1 MNIDHF
7 LINLMR
13 LEFGFTACFHYIFVP
28 LTLGL
33 IFCIA
38 CMESLLVLT
47 RNHNWRIAARFA
59 MRFFVLAWLIGIAT
73 GYPLRHQLNTN
84 WGDYASYVTPVLG
97 QIMAI
102 ESYIGPIM
110 LTSVILLALL
120 GDWLWPMLRLTL
132 SWTLTGAMAAQAAA
146 ILSMN
151 AWMQH
156 PTGSNFVMHEVQL
169 LSLTDVFMNPIA
181 IAKTWHTL
189 SAALVCGTTFIFMIS
204 LVYLYQ
210 RRHQALSRLMLRL
223 ALPLG
228 LLATL
233 STLVSGHLSV
243 DYVAHYQPMKFAAF
257 EGLWEQEDGP
267 AGLSLY
273 GVPNMQNQQT
283 RDEIKIPYLMSILT
297 GNGLNGSPLGIREI
311 RQNEAEKIRQ
321 ALQMTPEDGGFQAL
335 QGYRALFT
343 QTRVQSE
350 GELDDASVIELAAQ
364 KTVPN
369 VPVLFGSFRVM
380 VSVGMIMLAVFSLP
394 LLLRS
399 RWRNDQAR
407 WSMRC
412 LPWVLPL
419 PWLAT
424 MAGWM
429 VAEMGRQ
436 PWVIY
441 GYLPTV
447 QAAQLPSL
455 NQGVFGLIF
464 YIVCYL
470 ITGMGFVLAT
480 RWLVDHG
487 PMASCVP
494 TSLLQPWFRHQTKLN
509 RNESA

>member
-13 LEFGFTACFHYIFVP
+13 LEFGFTASFHYIFVP

-38 CMESLLVLT
+38 CMESLSMLT
-47 RNHNWRIAARFA
+47 RNANWRIAARFTL
-59 MRFFVLAWLIGIAT
+59 RFFVLAWLIGIAT

-84 WGDYASYVTPVLG
+84 WGDYASYVTPILS

-102 ESYIGPIM
+102 EGYIGPIM
-110 LTSVILLALL
+110 LASVILLALL
-120 GDWLWPMLRLTL
+120 GDRLWPALRLAL
-132 SWTLTGAMAAQAAA
+132 SWTLTGAMAIQAAT

-156 PTGSNFVMHEVQL
+156 PTGSAFAMHSVQL
-169 LSLTDVFMNPIA
+169 LALSDVFLNPVA
-181 IAKTWHTL
+181 IAKIWHTL
-189 SAALVCGTTFIFMIS
+189 SAALVCGATFILMIS

-210 RRHQALSRLMLRL
+210 RRHVTLSRLMLRL

-233 STLVSGHLSV
+233 STLASGHLSV
-243 DYVAHYQPMKFAAF
+243 DYVAQYQPMKFAAF
-257 EGLWEQEDGP
+257 EGLWEQEAGP

-283 RDEIKIPYLMSILT
+283 RNEIKIPYLMSILT

-321 ALQMTPEDGGFQAL
+321 ALQMTPNDEGFQAL

-343 QTRVQSE
+343 QTKIQLE
-350 GELDDASVIELAAQ
+350 ETIDDASVIALAAQ

-369 VPVLFGSFRVM
+369 VPVLFGSFRIM

-399 RWRNDQAR
+399 RWRNDQGR
-407 WSMRC
+407 WLLRG

-447 QAAQLPSL
+447 QAAQIPSL

-487 PMASCVP
+487 PVASCVP
-494 TSLLQPWFRHQTKLN
+494 TSVLPHWLRPADALQQQET
-509 RNESA
+509 A